1 MGGGLIQLKFLGD
14 EAEFFVGNPQI
25 SFFKSVFKSFSNYSK
40 NLMDIYFEAPLDFN
54 KDTYANIPVHGDLIQ
69 DMYLNLNIKVNVSDT
84 FDLTISGTTFSSTKN
99 AVFYEYNSSGTQDL
113 YLYNYIYTL
122 TNTNITNLK
131 ITEIGSDINLYD
143 SGSKNLDLTNITTTR
158 LNCTYDTNN
167 SFHINVRFLKEDLT
181 KFIKEI
187 TFEIDEYIIE
197 KHNTNWLLMYN
208 NLFNND
214 ETLHKINNELK
225 FITPKMFNRKIQLY
239 IPLRFFFTKHSQS
252 SLPIAALY
260 RSDVNIKIKT
270 NNQSDVFLSNKIIS
284 SVEINKAVLSA
295 NYIHLD
301 VNEKNYF
308 LKNKQHLLIEQ
319 LQYQTNDII
328 NGLYDN
334 IELTFSYLSKYLIWR
349 LPYKY
354 ILDKARIV
362 FNNNDLFYEQTGEY
376 FHLLQ
381 PFECN
386 LGSADTMTRM
396 EENQDPNGTYYVYSF
411 CLHPS
416 SRQPSGL
423 CNFSRIDDKFLYLQT
438 EYIKNDL
445 NINTKIPIDVYSVN
459 FNFLHIEKGKCKLEF

>member
-1 MGGGLIQLKFLGD
+1 MGGGLLQLKFLGK
-14 EAEFFVGNPQI
+14 ESEFFVGNPQI
-25 SFFKSVFKSFSNYSK
+25 SFFKSVFKSYSNYSK
-40 NLMDIYFEAPLDFN
+40 NLMDVYFEAPLDFN
-54 KDTYANIPVHGDLIQ
+54 KDTYANLPVHADLIQ

-99 AVFYEYNSSGTQDL
+99 AVLYEYNSSGTQDL

-143 SGSKNLDLTNITTTR
+143 SGSKKLDLTDVTTTR
-158 LNCTYDTNN
+158 LSCTYDTDN
-167 SFHINVRFLKEDLT
+167 SFYINVRFLKEDLT

-197 KHNTNWLLMYN
+197 KHDTNWLLMYN

-239 IPLRFFFTKHSQS
+239 IPLRFFFTKHTQS
-252 SLPIAALY
+252 SLPISALY

-270 NNQSDVFLSNKIIS
+270 NSQSDVFLSNKIIS

-301 VNEKNYF
+301 VDERNYF
-308 LKNKQHLLIEQ
+308 LKNKHHLLIEQ
-319 LQYQTNDII
+319 LQYQTNEIQ
-328 NGLYDN
+328 NGIYDN
-334 IELTFSYLSKYLIWR
+334 IELTFSYLSKYIIWK

-386 LGSADTMTRM
+386 LGSADTLTRM

-445 NINTKIPIDVYSVN
+445 NINKKIPVDVYSVN